1 MKPRTK
7 LDKRAQAALKHLPE
21 LSPKQIE
28 WAKDHL
34 FAPEAYWSKKEA
46 WCSKCGGV
54 IPLGDDSLLVNALAT
69 EEVICPHCGKR
80 LKPVRSRR
88 RKIHEANY
96 LTIITTCRG
105 LQVQRNFEVIC
116 NGRKGEGVNYLFHE
130 VVQLWLDESG
140 AESFFACNRAPFSMY
155 LDRWTWG
162 TLSCKHR
169 QSYYYGNPWLFM
181 GVVYP
186 HWRALPILKRNGYKP
201 INGVL
206 PHSHMKLLLN
216 EPKAETLQ
224 KAGQNELLR
233 YMVDRGWRAAREW
246 HAVKIALRN
255 GYIVEDA
262 PSWVDYID
270 ELRELGLDTHSPKY
284 VCPADLQAAHRRTS
298 RRVERKREA
307 ERHEENRKKAA
318 SYESAYW
325 EEKNKFFG
333 MVISDGA
340 ITIRPLLSV
349 MEFADE
355 AAAMHHCVFSGEYF
369 KRKTSLILT
378 ARNAADKRLETIE
391 FDLRSF
397 RVLQSRGVNNS
408 NTENHDH
415 ILSLVNSNI
424 NTIKKYAHDKT

>member
-1 MKPRTK
+1 M
-7 LDKRAQAALKHLPE
+7 KHLPE
-21 LSPKQIE
+21 LSPKQVE

-105 LQVQRNFEVIC
+105 LQIQRNFEVIC

-186 HWRALPILKRNGYKP
+186 HWRALPILK
-201 INGVL
+201 
-206 PHSHMKLLLN
+206 
-216 EPKAETLQ
+216 
-224 KAGQNELLR
+224 
-233 YMVDRGWRAAREW
+233 
-246 HAVKIALRN
+246 RN

>member
-1 MKPRTK
+1 MEHYRSPRWTNEIA
-7 LDKRAQAALKHLPE
+7 DCSMPMTFDTYSNCSFGCIYCFSQFQRGNGGG
-21 LSPKQIE
+21 
-28 WAKDHL
+28 KDNY
-34 FAPEAYWSKKEA
+34 FAKKEV
-46 WCSKCGGV
+46 KQVDPERIKRMFTEPDKYGGQFAEYIKQRKV
-54 IPLGDDSLLVNALAT
+54 MQWGGLSDQFDGFERTRGVTLELLKFFKSIDYPLCFST
-69 EEVICPHCGKR
+69 
-80 LKPVRSRR
+80 
-88 RKIHEANY
+88 EANY

-105 LQVQRNFEVIC
+105 LQIQRNFEVIC

-186 HWRALPILKRNGYKP
+186 HWRALPILK
-201 INGVL
+201 
-206 PHSHMKLLLN
+206 
-216 EPKAETLQ
+216 
-224 KAGQNELLR
+224 
-233 YMVDRGWRAAREW
+233 
-246 HAVKIALRN
+246 RN